1 LKETGFL
8 IIKEWMNL
16 LGEFTDFKHIIC
28 LQELIKI
35 IEEINE
41 EQPKKLKIIEV
52 KILEK
57 EKYYMSGELDE
68 WDRDL
73 V

>member
-1 LKETGFL
+1 
-8 IIKEWMNL
+8 MNL

-41 EQPKKLKIIEV
+41 DLPRKLKIIEV

-57 EKYYMSGELDE
+57 EKYYMDEELDE